1 MKKIRKKIKK
11 KEPVLNND
19 NYQVKSFII
28 IVIVLLVLSSILYFI
43 TNLVIKENK
52 KDEDNKESQTVE
64 IQNEKILM
72 GQLLNRTEDSYYV
85 LAYVKDDQFM
95 KLYET
100 YLNQIKTNESSAVYK
115 IDLNEG
121 LNKKYVQEETYISDN
136 LNELSVSETV
146 LFEIKDKKIDNYYI
160 GHEEIIDYLKG
171 KING

>member
-1 MKKIRKKIKK
+1 
-11 KEPVLNND
+11 
-19 NYQVKSFII
+19 
-28 IVIVLLVLSSILYFI
+28 
-43 TNLVIKENK
+43 
-52 KDEDNKESQTVE
+52 
-64 IQNEKILM
+64 
-72 GQLLNRTEDSYYV
+72 
-85 LAYVKDDQFM
+85 M